1 MTAGNA
7 SGINDGA
14 AAVVLMSYS
23 EAKERG
29 LSPLAR
35 IVAYSCSGIE
45 PLIMG
50 LGPVDAVKSVV
61 SIDSRTIFYV
71 VTIFLAVK
79 LSFKHLIILTR
90 ICCS

>member
-23 EAKERG
+23 EANERR

-35 IVAYSCSGIE
+35 IVAYSSSGIE

-50 LGPVDAVKSVV
+50 LGPVDAIKSVV
-61 SIDSRTIFYV
+61 SLLYIFY
-71 VTIFLAVK
+71 
-79 LSFKHLIILTR
+79 
-90 ICCS
+90 